1 MFSVKHFA
9 GLVVLNAETGFFEKE
24 R

>member
-9 GLVVLNAETGFFEKE
+9 GLVVLNAATGFLEKE